1 MAEHGPT
8 LAELNEAKT
17 FLTGSY
23 ALRFTSNG
31 AIANQ
36 LLGLQ
41 QEDLGLGYVNR
52 RNSLV
57 EAVTLDQVK
66 AQARRLLHPDR
77 LIVSVVGKPQG
88 LN

>member
-41 QEDLGLGYVNR
+41 QEDLGL
-52 RNSLV
+52 
-57 EAVTLDQVK
+57 AM
-66 AQARRLLHPDR
+66 
-77 LIVSVVGKPQG
+77 
-88 LN
+88 